1 MKHCKL
7 ILAAAAMLFTAFVSA
22 QLKQSDLI
30 DAVKANNLEG
40 VRAYLD
46 AALAQKNANKMQIK
60 YTILTMIIRH
70 GGVEKAAILD
80 FGRKLAAEIR
90 KESKVNKDILT
101 AISYQ
106 ANIEL
111 RANNEKA
118 AEVFFNEAIKLP
130 NLTKHELARAYKMP
144 YDDFGRRVAV
154 SLETLE
160 AYMRKAMAAVNDA
173 EANVRLWEVLASR
186 AQHTNYYTPL
196 SPRAVPLLEEAI
208 KREELKENR
217 SIIDSLASV
226 YTSLRQ
232 EDKAIALFK
241 EKAKYFE
248 DKDKK
253 NAAASLYMVLAERC
267 MKKRYYM
274 QNPDAAMVDK
284 AVAYIVKAMELH
296 PEVQSY
302 CQRLATLCA
311 ENDRIDSAITA
322 YAKLIAMPKC
332 QDLTKQEVELAL
344 AEAYMR
350 ACDLEKTKEWF
361 AKTDFAVLGKNVR
374 LGFRHDFLAMQIACI
389 DGDYAKASA
398 CLERLQ
404 KSGAQNVYRSR
415 SMQFKDY
422 KARLDALNKK

>member
-7 ILAAAAMLFTAFVSA
+7 ILAAAAMLFSAFVSA

-30 DAVKANNLEG
+30 EAVKANKLEG

-46 AALAQKNANKMQIK
+46 ASLAQKNANKLHIK
-60 YTILTMIIRH
+60 YTTLTMIIRH

-90 KESKVNKDILT
+90 KEAKANKDILT

-106 ANIEL
+106 ASLEL
-111 RANNEKA
+111 RAKNEKA
-118 AEVFFNEAIKLP
+118 ANAFFDEAIKLP

-144 YDDFGRRVAV
+144 YDDYGRRVGV

-186 AQHTNYYTPL
+186 AQHTNYFTPL

-217 SIIDSLASV
+217 NIIDALASV

-232 EDKAIALFK
+232 EDKAIALLK

-248 DKDKK
+248 GKEQKHI
-253 NAAASLYMVLAERC
+253 AASLYMALAERC
-267 MKKRYYM
+267 VKNRYYM
-274 QNPDAAMVDK
+274 QKPDAAMVD
-284 AVAYIVKAMELH
+284 AAIAYIDKAMKLN
-296 PEVQSY
+296 PEHVPY
-302 CQRLATLCA
+302 CQRLVNLCA

-332 QDLTKQEVELAL
+332 SEFTKQDVALTL

-350 ACDLEKTKEWF
+350 ACNLEKTKEWF
-361 AKTDFAVLGKNVR
+361 AKTDYAMLGKNVR